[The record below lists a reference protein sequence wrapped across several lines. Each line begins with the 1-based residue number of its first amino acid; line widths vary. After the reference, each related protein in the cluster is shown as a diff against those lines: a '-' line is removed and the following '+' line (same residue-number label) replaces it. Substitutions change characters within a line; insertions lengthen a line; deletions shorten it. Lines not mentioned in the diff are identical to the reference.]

1 MSFSTDVKQEI
12 IHEIC
17 EKPCCAFA
25 ELNGMMMVAGSLSLR
40 GMGRYGLS
48 VNTESAG
55 VARYI
60 FTLSKKFLG
69 VQPEIR
75 AMKVSR
81 LGMHSSYSLVYPE
94 EKVGEILETLRLLD
108 SRQAFGIRRG
118 ISHKIVGR
126 DCCRRAFLRGAFL
139 GGGSLSN
146 PERGYHMEFVAQ
158 SQEQAE
164 GIEKILNKY
173 ELGAKTVA
181 RKAQFV
187 VYLKESEK
195 IITLLTLLGAHQAV
209 CALENVRIIKDMR
222 NSVNRLVNFETANVS
237 KTADAAARQVEAIE
251 YLRDHVGLEHL
262 SAGLRQM
269 AEVRLNHKE
278 ATLAELGELMD
289 PPMGKSG
296 VNNRL
301 RRLEAMALQ
310 RRGDEGQ

>member
-12 IHEIC
+12 IHEVC
-17 EKPCCAFA
+17 ERPCCGLA
-25 ELNGMMMVAGSLSLR
+25 ELSGLMTVAGSLSLR
-40 GMGRYGLS
+40 GLGRYGLS
-48 VNTESAG
+48 VSTENAA
-55 VARYI
+55 VARYV
-60 FTLSKKFLG
+60 FTLSKRFLNA
-69 VQPEIR
+69 QPEIR
-75 AMKVSR
+75 AMKLSR
-81 LGMHSSYSLVYPE
+81 LGAHSSYTLVYPE
-94 EKVGEILETLRLLD
+94 DRVNDILETLRLLD

-118 ISHKIVGR
+118 ISHKIVAR

-139 GGGSLSN
+139 GGGSLNN

-158 SQEQAE
+158 NQEQAE

-173 ELGAKTVA
+173 ELGARTVA

-195 IITLLTLLGAHQAV
+195 IVTLLTLLGAHQAV
-209 CALENVRIIKDMR
+209 CELENVRIIKDMR
-222 NSVNRLVNFETANVS
+222 NSVNRLVNFETANVT

-251 YLRDHVGLEHL
+251 FLRDSVGLEHL

-269 AEVRLNHKE
+269 AEVRLSHKE

-310 RRGDEGQ
+310 MRADEGR